1 MPKKPTTKKV
11 VAKAPEPKYTL
22 TVRMNDE
29 VFSCSTDDVVSALT
43 ELNPGNIKTRVIIRI
58 ENAFSAIERIMM
70 VRRAKLLFR
79 NKLSMQ
85 TFVKNTL
92 VALKHE

>member
-11 VAKAPEPKYTL
+11 VAKAPKPKYTL

-29 VFSCSTDDVVSALT
+29 VFSCSTNDVVAALT
-43 ELNPGNIKTRVIIRI
+43 ELSPSHIKTRVIIRV

-70 VRRAKLLFR
+70 VRQAKLLFR
-79 NKLSMQ
+79 NQITMQ
-85 TFVKNTL
+85 TFVRNVLLGLKN
-92 VALKHE
+92 E